1 MSAVY
6 FGPFPM
12 LCLCCGNSW
21 KRMFFFI
28 ILKKKYFKSVQT
40 EEPLPMLPITV
51 TRQRS
56 VFGPADGNGDQPNMA
71 NPKQIGVIRIG

>member
-1 MSAVY
+1 MSTVY
-6 FGPFPM
+6 FGPFLM
-12 LCLCCGNSW
+12 LCLCCGYSW
-21 KRMFFFI
+21 KRMFFI

-40 EEPLPMLPITV
+40 EQPLTMLPITV

-56 VFGPADGNGDQPNMA
+56 VFYPADGNIDQPNMA